1 MFRRLKLR
9 IRDMGTVKA
18 LCLGADRHAQQSGE
32 DRPGA
37 EHFLLSAIDLQ
48 DGTARRAFERLGA
61 DPAALRTAI
70 SSQYDAALRSIG
82 LDPDGVRADD
92 NDPGLVPS
100 NRKIYDAQPSAQA
113 VMKELAARKAE
124 DKDTPLVGAHVVA
137 VVASMKLGVAARAL
151 RAMGVDPEALCA
163 AAKTEARGF
172 GG

>member
-1 MFRRLKLR
+1 MFRRFKLR
-9 IRDMGTVKA
+9 IRDMGTIKT
-18 LCLGADRHAQQSGE
+18 LCLGAERHAQLSGE
-32 DRPGA
+32 DLPGA

-61 DPAALRTAI
+61 DPAALHMAI
-70 SSQYDAALRSIG
+70 STQYDAALRGIG
-82 LDPDGVRADD
+82 LDPGGVPADN
-92 NDPGLVPS
+92 NDPEPAPP
-100 NRKIYDAQPSAQA
+100 NRKIYDAQPSGQA
-113 VMKELAARKAE
+113 VMKELAGRKAD

-163 AAKTEARGF
+163 TARTEVRRF